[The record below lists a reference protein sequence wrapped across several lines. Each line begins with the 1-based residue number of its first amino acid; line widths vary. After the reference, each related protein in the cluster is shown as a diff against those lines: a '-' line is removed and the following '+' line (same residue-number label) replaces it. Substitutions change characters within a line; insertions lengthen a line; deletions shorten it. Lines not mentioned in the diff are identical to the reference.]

1 MDSKETVRFQV
12 KIGFT
17 INGTQG
23 LPELVPAAIAVHPYM
38 KLRYSWCLQV
48 YASRLVQLS
57 SKSRLVQPPCKP
69 PKKKTL
75 KNVSFWRLIPLYS
88 GTKTQCTTIDVV
100 HTDTPDIMNPNHSS
114 FNSLACEEKKNAT
127 RA

>member
-48 YASRLVQLS
+48 YA
-57 SKSRLVQPPCKP
+57 SRLVQPPCKP

-114 FNSLACEEKKNAT
+114 IH
-127 RA
+127 